1 MTYNFSCPAP
11 CSRVIRVEAHD
22 DEDAVEKIIQAGAMT
37 CRKRGSNDPC
47 DTTHL
52 VLTPLPEM
60 QLRELVRLS
69 MRAEDLPEVASGD

>member
-1 MTYNFSCPAP
+1 LTYNFSCPAP

-37 CRKRGSNDPC
+37 CRNRGSNDPC

-52 VLTPLPEM
+52 VLTPLPEK
-60 QLRELVRLS
+60 QLRALVRLS
-69 MRAEDLPEVASGD
+69 MRAEDLPERASGD